1 MQTDLESW
9 LAAEESAGKGDL
21 RSANVMRMCAL
32 ASVLAAAESAIL
44 VGDAIQAKRKLE
56 KLKRYT
62 AMTLARLTD
71 GSDGACTAPAVVGQD
86 EVIARPTRA

>member
-1 MQTDLESW
+1 
-9 LAAEESAGKGDL
+9 
-21 RSANVMRMCAL
+21 MRMCAL

-71 GSDGACTAPAVVGQD
+71 TGGSAPAAVGEDQT
-86 EVIARPTRA
+86 ITTPTGA

>member
-1 MQTDLESW
+1 MQSDLESW

-62 AMTLARLTD
+62 QMTLARLAD
-71 GSDGACTAPAVVGQD
+71 VSDGVRGASPGTGASPSAKTMQ
-86 EVIARPTRA
+86 A